1 MKNKIAIILTLQ
13 FIITVFAFSGC
24 GESTASSNSS
34 KLTYCAY
41 YEDAICDII
50 KRYNKYCTKH
60 YDESYQIEIVEFES
74 QEEMNIK
81 ISTEVMSG
89 GGPDIISLDQ
99 PLPGE
104 GPDIFS
110 LSQKLPFE
118 KLTDSKTIAD
128 VNELIS
134 EFSYDIGIDNCNSK
148 IMDAGVIDGKRY
160 FIPLFYSP
168 DVFITTEETLNKYN
182 LTSSEF
188 SFKALSE
195 KLSKNKKEYSLFG
208 SADDNIAFF
217 YSFLDQY
224 IDFNSGN
231 TEFNSDKF
239 SEDLDSIYS
248 LIKNDTTDENVNY
261 FLYENINNGAS
272 ILYKEMPAFSI
283 IVKTYSCL
291 KYLGSTP
298 VFVNNYNMD
307 DDSISASID
316 VGIAVNDNCKNKEK
330 LLPFI
335 KYCLS
340 CDVQKNMSEECM
352 YLPVNSDAMEKCI
365 DSIDEAIDFGD
376 LIVSD
381 KEKAIVETAQ
391 SAAIRDY
398 KYIINNITKCN
409 LYGFNYLSDT
419 YFNSSVISDIVD
431 KYLNG
436 DISNEKF
443 IRQLTAATEIYLKE

>member
-74 QEEMNIK
+74 QEEMK
-81 ISTEVMSG
+81 LKMSTEIMA
-89 GGPDIISLDQ
+89 
-99 PLPGE
+99 GE

-134 EFSYDIGIDNCNSK
+134 EFSYDIGIDNCDSK

-195 KLSKNKKEYSLFG
+195 ELLKNKKEYSLFG
-208 SADDNIAFF
+208 DDNTAFF

-248 LIKNDTTDENVNY
+248 LIKNDTTDENVYY

-272 ILYKEMPAFSI
+272 ILYKEMPAFSR
-283 IVKTYSCL
+283 IVRTYSCL

-307 DDSISASID
+307 DDSISASVD

-340 CDVQKNMSEECM
+340 CNVQKNMSEERM

-436 DISNEKF
+436 DISKEKF
-443 IRQLTAATEIYLKE
+443 IRQLSAATEIYLTE

>member
-1 MKNKIAIILTLQ
+1 MKKIISAFLILQL
-13 FIITVFAFSGC
+13 VFVLFTFSGC
-24 GESTASSNSS
+24 HKNSTLNDSRCL
-34 KLTYCAY
+34 KYYTYC
-41 YEDAICDII
+41 EDSICDLIN
-50 KRYNKYCTKH
+50 KYNKYCTVNYNDTYK
-60 YDESYQIEIVEFES
+60 IEIIKFDSE
-74 QEEMNIK
+74 EEMK
-81 ISTEVMSG
+81 LKMSTEIMA
-89 GGPDIISLDQ
+89 
-99 PLPGE
+99 GE

-248 LIKNDTTDENVNY
+248 LIKNDTTDENVYY

-365 DSIDEAIDFGD
+365 DSIDEAIDFED

>member
-1 MKNKIAIILTLQ
+1 MKKIISAFLILQL
-13 FIITVFAFSGC
+13 VFVSFTFSGC
-24 GESTASSNSS
+24 HKNTTLNDSRCL
-34 KLTYCAY
+34 KYYTYC
-41 YEDAICDII
+41 EDSICDLIN
-50 KRYNKYCTKH
+50 KYNKYCTVNYNDTYK
-60 YDESYQIEIVEFES
+60 IEIIKFDSE
-74 QEEMNIK
+74 EEMK
-81 ISTEVMSG
+81 LKMSTEIMA
-89 GGPDIISLDQ
+89 
-99 PLPGE
+99 GE

-134 EFSYDIGIDNCNSK
+134 EFSYDIGIDNCDSK

-168 DVFITTEETLNKYN
+168 DVFITTAETLNKYN

-272 ILYKEMPAFSI
+272 ILYKEMPAFSG
-283 IVKTYSCL
+283 IVRTYSCL

-307 DDSISASID
+307 DDSISASTD

-365 DSIDEAIDFGD
+365 DSIDEVIDFED
-376 LIVSD
+376 IIVSD
-381 KEKAIVETAQ
+381 KEKAIVETAE

-409 LYGFNYLSDT
+409 LYSFNCLSDT

-436 DISNEKF
+436 DISKEKF
-443 IRQLTAATEIYLKE
+443 IHQLTAATEIYLKE

>member
-74 QEEMNIK
+74 QEEMK
-81 ISTEVMSG
+81 LKMSTEIMA
-89 GGPDIISLDQ
+89 
-99 PLPGE
+99 GE

-110 LSQKLPFE
+110 MSQKLPFE

-224 IDFNSGN
+224 IDFNS
-231 TEFNSDKF
+231 DKF

-248 LIKNDTTDENVNY
+248 LIKNDTTDENVYY

-307 DDSISASID
+307 DDSISASTD

-365 DSIDEAIDFGD
+365 DSIDEVIDFED
-376 LIVSD
+376 IIVSD
-381 KEKAIVETAQ
+381 KEKAIVETAE

-409 LYGFNYLSDT
+409 LYSFNYLSDT

-436 DISNEKF
+436 DISKEKF
-443 IRQLTAATEIYLKE
+443 IHQLTAATEIYLKE

>member
-1 MKNKIAIILTLQ
+1 MKKIISAFLILQL
-13 FIITVFAFSGC
+13 VFVSFTFSGC
-24 GESTASSNSS
+24 HKNTTLNDSRCL
-34 KLTYCAY
+34 KYYTYC
-41 YEDAICDII
+41 EDSICDLIN
-50 KRYNKYCTKH
+50 KYNKYCTVNYNDTYK
-60 YDESYQIEIVEFES
+60 IEIIKFDSE
-74 QEEMNIK
+74 EEMK
-81 ISTEVMSG
+81 LKMSTEIMA
-89 GGPDIISLDQ
+89 
-99 PLPGE
+99 GE

-134 EFSYDIGIDNCNSK
+134 EFSYDIGIDNCDSK

-195 KLSKNKKEYSLFG
+195 ELSKNKKEYSLFG

-248 LIKNDTTDENVNY
+248 LIKNDTTDENVYY

-272 ILYKEMPAFSI
+272 ILYKEMPAFSS

-307 DDSISASID
+307 DDSISASTD

-365 DSIDEAIDFGD
+365 DSIDEVIDFED

-381 KEKAIVETAQ
+381 KEKAIVETAE

-409 LYGFNYLSDT
+409 LYSFNYLSDT

-436 DISNEKF
+436 DISKEKF
-443 IRQLTAATEIYLKE
+443 IHQLTAATKIYLKE

>member
-1 MKNKIAIILTLQ
+1 MKKIISAFLILQL
-13 FIITVFAFSGC
+13 VFVLFTFSGC
-24 GESTASSNSS
+24 HKNSTLNDSRCL
-34 KLTYCAY
+34 KYYTYC
-41 YEDAICDII
+41 EDSICDLIN
-50 KRYNKYCTKH
+50 KYNKYCTVNYNDTYK
-60 YDESYQIEIVEFES
+60 IEIIKFDSE
-74 QEEMNIK
+74 EEMK
-81 ISTEVMSG
+81 LKMSTEIMA
-89 GGPDIISLDQ
+89 
-99 PLPGE
+99 GE

-248 LIKNDTTDENVNY
+248 LIKNDTTDENVYY

-391 SAAIRDY
+391 SAATRDY

-436 DISNEKF
+436 DISKEKF
-443 IRQLTAATEIYLKE
+443 IHQLTAATEIYLKE

>member
-1 MKNKIAIILTLQ
+1 MKKIISAFLILQL
-13 FIITVFAFSGC
+13 VFVLFTFSGC
-24 GESTASSNSS
+24 HKNSTLNDSRCL
-34 KLTYCAY
+34 KYYTYC
-41 YEDAICDII
+41 EDSICDLIN
-50 KRYNKYCTKH
+50 KYNKYCTVNYNDTYK
-60 YDESYQIEIVEFES
+60 IEIIKFDSE
-74 QEEMNIK
+74 EEMK
-81 ISTEVMSG
+81 LKMSTEIMA
-89 GGPDIISLDQ
+89 
-99 PLPGE
+99 GE

-248 LIKNDTTDENVNY
+248 LIKNDTTDENVY
-261 FLYENINNGAS
+261 YYLYENINNGAS

>member
-1 MKNKIAIILTLQ
+1 MKKIISAFLILQL
-13 FIITVFAFSGC
+13 VFVSFTFSGC
-24 GESTASSNSS
+24 HKNTTLNDSRCL
-34 KLTYCAY
+34 KYYTYC
-41 YEDAICDII
+41 EDSICDLIN
-50 KRYNKYCTKH
+50 KYNKYCTVNYNDTYK
-60 YDESYQIEIVEFES
+60 IEIIKFDSE
-74 QEEMNIK
+74 EEMK
-81 ISTEVMSG
+81 LKMSTEIMT
-89 GGPDIISLDQ
+89 
-99 PLPGE
+99 GE

-134 EFSYDIGIDNCNSK
+134 EFSYDIGIDNCDSK

-195 KLSKNKKEYSLFG
+195 ELSKNKKEYSLFG

-248 LIKNDTTDENVNY
+248 LIKNDTTDENVYY

-272 ILYKEMPAFSI
+272 ILYKEMPAFSS

-307 DDSISASID
+307 DDSISASTD

-365 DSIDEAIDFGD
+365 DSIDEVIDFED

-381 KEKAIVETAQ
+381 KEKAIVETAE

-409 LYGFNYLSDT
+409 LYSFNYLSDT

-436 DISNEKF
+436 DISKEKF

>member
-1 MKNKIAIILTLQ
+1 MKKIISAFLILQL
-13 FIITVFAFSGC
+13 VFVSFTFSGC
-24 GESTASSNSS
+24 HKNTTLNDSRCLKYYT
-34 KLTYCAY
+34 Y
-41 YEDAICDII
+41 YEDSICDLIN
-50 KRYNKYCTKH
+50 KYNKYCTVNYNDTYK
-60 YDESYQIEIVEFES
+60 IEIIKFDSE
-74 QEEMNIK
+74 EEMK
-81 ISTEVMSG
+81 LKMSTEIMA
-89 GGPDIISLDQ
+89 
-99 PLPGE
+99 GE

-134 EFSYDIGIDNCNSK
+134 EFSYDIGIDNCDSK

-195 KLSKNKKEYSLFG
+195 ELSKNKKEYSLFG

-248 LIKNDTTDENVNY
+248 LIKNDTTDENVYY

-272 ILYKEMPAFSI
+272 ILYKEMPAFSS

-307 DDSISASID
+307 DDSISASTD

-365 DSIDEAIDFGD
+365 DSIDEVIDFED

-381 KEKAIVETAQ
+381 KEKAIVETAE

-409 LYGFNYLSDT
+409 LYSFNYLSDT

-436 DISNEKF
+436 DISKEKF

>member
-13 FIITVFAFSGC
+13 FIITVFVFSGC

-50 KRYNKYCTKH
+50 ERYNKYCTKH

-74 QEEMNIK
+74 QEEMK
-81 ISTEVMSG
+81 LKMSTEIMA
-89 GGPDIISLDQ
+89 
-99 PLPGE
+99 GE

-134 EFSYDIGIDNCNSK
+134 EFSYDIGIDNCDSK

-224 IDFNSGN
+224 IDFNS
-231 TEFNSDKF
+231 DKF

-261 FLYENINNGAS
+261 YLYENINNGAS
-272 ILYKEMPAFSI
+272 ILYKEMPAFSG
-283 IVKTYSCL
+283 IVRTYSCL

-307 DDSISASID
+307 DDSISASTD

-365 DSIDEAIDFGD
+365 DSIDEVIDFED
-376 LIVSD
+376 IIVSD
-381 KEKAIVETAQ
+381 KEKAIVETAE

-409 LYGFNYLSDT
+409 LYSFNCLSDT

-436 DISNEKF
+436 DISKEKF
-443 IRQLTAATEIYLKE
+443 IHQLTAATEIYLKE

>member
-1 MKNKIAIILTLQ
+1 MKKIISAFLILQL
-13 FIITVFAFSGC
+13 VFVSFTFSGC
-24 GESTASSNSS
+24 HKNTTLNDSRCL
-34 KLTYCAY
+34 KYYTYC
-41 YEDAICDII
+41 EDSICDLIN
-50 KRYNKYCTKH
+50 KYNKYCTVNYNDTYK
-60 YDESYQIEIVEFES
+60 IEIIKFDSE
-74 QEEMNIK
+74 EEMK
-81 ISTEVMSG
+81 LKMSTEIMA
-89 GGPDIISLDQ
+89 
-99 PLPGE
+99 GE

-134 EFSYDIGIDNCNSK
+134 EFSYDIGIDNCDSK

-195 KLSKNKKEYSLFG
+195 ELSKNKKEYSLFG

-248 LIKNDTTDENVNY
+248 LIKNDTTDENVYY

-272 ILYKEMPAFSI
+272 ILYKEMPAFSS

-307 DDSISASID
+307 DDSISASTD

-365 DSIDEAIDFGD
+365 DSIDEVIDFED
-376 LIVSD
+376 IIVSD
-381 KEKAIVETAQ
+381 KEKAIVETAE

-409 LYGFNYLSDT
+409 LYSFNYLSDT

-436 DISNEKF
+436 DISKEKF

>member
-74 QEEMNIK
+74 QEEMK
-81 ISTEVMSG
+81 LKMSTEIMA
-89 GGPDIISLDQ
+89 
-99 PLPGE
+99 GE

-110 LSQKLPFE
+110 MSQKLPFE

-224 IDFNSGN
+224 IDFNS
-231 TEFNSDKF
+231 DKF

-248 LIKNDTTDENVNY
+248 LIKNDTTDENVYY

-307 DDSISASID
+307 DDSISASTD

-381 KEKAIVETAQ
+381 KEKAIVETAE

-409 LYGFNYLSDT
+409 LYSFNYLSDT

-436 DISNEKF
+436 DISKEKF
-443 IRQLTAATEIYLKE
+443 IRQLSAATEIYLTE

>member
-1 MKNKIAIILTLQ
+1 MKKIISAFLILQL
-13 FIITVFAFSGC
+13 VFVLFTFSGC
-24 GESTASSNSS
+24 HKNSTLNDSRCL
-34 KLTYCAY
+34 KYYTYC
-41 YEDAICDII
+41 EDSICDLIN
-50 KRYNKYCTKH
+50 KYNKYCTVNYNDTYK
-60 YDESYQIEIVEFES
+60 IEIIKFDSE
-74 QEEMNIK
+74 EEMK
-81 ISTEVMSG
+81 LKMSTEIMA
-89 GGPDIISLDQ
+89 
-99 PLPGE
+99 GE

-248 LIKNDTTDENVNY
+248 LIKNDTTDENVYY

-272 ILYKEMPAFSI
+272 ILYKEMPAFSG
-283 IVKTYSCL
+283 IVRTYSCL

-365 DSIDEAIDFGD
+365 DSIDEVIDFED
-376 LIVSD
+376 IIVSD
-381 KEKAIVETAQ
+381 KEKAIVETAE

>member
-1 MKNKIAIILTLQ
+1 MKKIISAFLILQL
-13 FIITVFAFSGC
+13 VFVSFTFSGC
-24 GESTASSNSS
+24 HKNTTLNDSRCL
-34 KLTYCAY
+34 KYYTYC
-41 YEDAICDII
+41 EDSICDLIN
-50 KRYNKYCTKH
+50 KYNKYCTVNYNDTYK
-60 YDESYQIEIVEFES
+60 IEIIKFDSE
-74 QEEMNIK
+74 EEMK
-81 ISTEVMSG
+81 LKMSTEIMA
-89 GGPDIISLDQ
+89 
-99 PLPGE
+99 GE

-134 EFSYDIGIDNCNSK
+134 EFSYDIGIDNCDSK

-398 KYIINNITKCN
+398 KYIINNITKFN

>member
-41 YEDAICDII
+41 YEDDICDII
-50 KRYNKYCTKH
+50 ERYNKYCTKH

-74 QEEMNIK
+74 QEEMK
-81 ISTEVMSG
+81 LKMSTEIMA
-89 GGPDIISLDQ
+89 
-99 PLPGE
+99 GE

-134 EFSYDIGIDNCNSK
+134 EFSYDIGIDNCDSK

-224 IDFNSGN
+224 IDFNS
-231 TEFNSDKF
+231 DKF
-239 SEDLDSIYS
+239 SEDLDYIYS
-248 LIKNDTTDENVNY
+248 LIKNDTTDENVYY

-436 DISNEKF
+436 DISKEKF
-443 IRQLTAATEIYLKE
+443 IRQLSAATEIYLTE

>member
-1 MKNKIAIILTLQ
+1 MKKIISAFLILQL
-13 FIITVFAFSGC
+13 VFVLFTFSGC
-24 GESTASSNSS
+24 HKNSTLNDSRCL
-34 KLTYCAY
+34 KYYTYC
-41 YEDAICDII
+41 EDSICDLIN
-50 KRYNKYCTKH
+50 KYNKYCTVNYNDTYK
-60 YDESYQIEIVEFES
+60 IEIIKFDSE
-74 QEEMNIK
+74 EEMK
-81 ISTEVMSG
+81 LKMSTEIMA
-89 GGPDIISLDQ
+89 
-99 PLPGE
+99 GE

-248 LIKNDTTDENVNY
+248 LIKNDTTDENVYY

-307 DDSISASID
+307 DDSISASTD

-365 DSIDEAIDFGD
+365 DSIDEVIDFED

-381 KEKAIVETAQ
+381 KEKAIVETAE

-409 LYGFNYLSDT
+409 LYSFNYLSDT

-436 DISNEKF
+436 DISKEKF

>member
-74 QEEMNIK
+74 QEEMK
-81 ISTEVMSG
+81 LKMSTEIMA
-89 GGPDIISLDQ
+89 
-99 PLPGE
+99 GE

-335 KYCLS
+335 KYCLP

>member
-74 QEEMNIK
+74 QEEMK
-81 ISTEVMSG
+81 LKMSTEIMA
-89 GGPDIISLDQ
+89 
-99 PLPGE
+99 GE

-231 TEFNSDKF
+231 TEFNSGNTEFNSDKF

-248 LIKNDTTDENVNY
+248 LIKNDTTDENVYY

-443 IRQLTAATEIYLKE
+443 IHQLTAATEIYLKE

>member
-1 MKNKIAIILTLQ
+1 MKKIISAFLILQL
-13 FIITVFAFSGC
+13 VFVSFTFSGC
-24 GESTASSNSS
+24 HKNTTLNDSRCL
-34 KLTYCAY
+34 KYYTYC
-41 YEDAICDII
+41 EDSICDLIN
-50 KRYNKYCTKH
+50 KYNKYCTVNYNDTYK
-60 YDESYQIEIVEFES
+60 IEIIKFDSE
-74 QEEMNIK
+74 EEMK
-81 ISTEVMSG
+81 LKMSTEIMA
-89 GGPDIISLDQ
+89 
-99 PLPGE
+99 GE

-118 KLTDSKTIAD
+118 KLTDSKIIAD

-134 EFSYDIGIDNCNSK
+134 EFSYDIGIDNCDSK

-160 FIPLFYSP
+160 VIPLFYSP

-195 KLSKNKKEYSLFG
+195 ELSKNKKEYSLFG

-248 LIKNDTTDENVNY
+248 LIKNDTTDENVYY

-272 ILYKEMPAFSI
+272 ILYKEMPAFSS

-307 DDSISASID
+307 DDSISASTD

-365 DSIDEAIDFGD
+365 DSIDEVIDFED

-381 KEKAIVETAQ
+381 KEKAIVETAE

-409 LYGFNYLSDT
+409 LYSFNYLSDT

-436 DISNEKF
+436 DISKEKF

>member
-1 MKNKIAIILTLQ
+1 MKKIISAFLILQL
-13 FIITVFAFSGC
+13 VFVSFTFSGC
-24 GESTASSNSS
+24 HKNTTLNDSRCL
-34 KLTYCAY
+34 KYYTYC
-41 YEDAICDII
+41 EDSICDLIN
-50 KRYNKYCTKH
+50 KYNKYCTVNYNDTDK
-60 YDESYQIEIVEFES
+60 IEIIKFDSE
-74 QEEMNIK
+74 EEMK
-81 ISTEVMSG
+81 LKMSTEIMA
-89 GGPDIISLDQ
+89 
-99 PLPGE
+99 GE

-134 EFSYDIGIDNCNSK
+134 EFSYDIGIDNCDSK

-272 ILYKEMPAFSI
+272 ILYKEMPAFSG
-283 IVKTYSCL
+283 IVRTYSCL

-307 DDSISASID
+307 DDSISASTD

-365 DSIDEAIDFGD
+365 DSIDEVIDFED
-376 LIVSD
+376 IIVSD
-381 KEKAIVETAQ
+381 KEKAIVETAE

-409 LYGFNYLSDT
+409 LYSFNCLSDT

-436 DISNEKF
+436 DISKEKF
-443 IRQLTAATEIYLKE
+443 IHQLTAATEIYLKE

>member
-74 QEEMNIK
+74 QEEMK
-81 ISTEVMSG
+81 LKMSTEIMA
-89 GGPDIISLDQ
+89 
-99 PLPGE
+99 GE

-224 IDFNSGN
+224 IDFNS
-231 TEFNSDKF
+231 DKF

-248 LIKNDTTDENVNY
+248 LIKNDTTDENVYY

-340 CDVQKNMSEECM
+340 CDVQKNMSEEYM

-436 DISNEKF
+436 DISKEKF
-443 IRQLTAATEIYLKE
+443 IRQLSAATEIYLTE

>member
-74 QEEMNIK
+74 QEEMK
-81 ISTEVMSG
+81 LKMSTEIMA
-89 GGPDIISLDQ
+89 
-99 PLPGE
+99 GE

-134 EFSYDIGIDNCNSK
+134 EFSYDIGIDNCDSK

-272 ILYKEMPAFSI
+272 ILYKEMPAFSG
-283 IVKTYSCL
+283 IVRTYSCL

-307 DDSISASID
+307 DDSISASTD

-365 DSIDEAIDFGD
+365 DSIDEVIDFED
-376 LIVSD
+376 IIVSD
-381 KEKAIVETAQ
+381 KEKAIVETAE

-436 DISNEKF
+436 DISKEKF
-443 IRQLTAATEIYLKE
+443 IRQLSAATEIYLTE

>member
-34 KLTYCAY
+34 NLTYCAY

-74 QEEMNIK
+74 QEEMK
-81 ISTEVMSG
+81 LKMSTEIMA
-89 GGPDIISLDQ
+89 
-99 PLPGE
+99 GE

-248 LIKNDTTDENVNY
+248 LIKNDTTDENVY
-261 FLYENINNGAS
+261 YYLYENINNGAS

-330 LLPFI
+330 LPPFI

>member
-74 QEEMNIK
+74 QEEMK
-81 ISTEVMSG
+81 LKMSTEIMA
-89 GGPDIISLDQ
+89 
-99 PLPGE
+99 GE

-134 EFSYDIGIDNCNSK
+134 EFSYDIGIDNCDSK

-195 KLSKNKKEYSLFG
+195 ELLKNKKEYSLFG
-208 SADDNIAFF
+208 DDNTAFF

-248 LIKNDTTDENVNY
+248 LIKNDTTDENVYY

-272 ILYKEMPAFSI
+272 ILYKEMPAFSR
-283 IVKTYSCL
+283 IVRTYSCL

-307 DDSISASID
+307 DDSISASVD

-340 CDVQKNMSEECM
+340 CNVQKNMSEERM

-419 YFNSSVISDIVD
+419 YFNSSVISDIVN

>member
-74 QEEMNIK
+74 QEEMK
-81 ISTEVMSG
+81 LKMSTEIMA
-89 GGPDIISLDQ
+89 
-99 PLPGE
+99 GE

-134 EFSYDIGIDNCNSK
+134 EFSYDIGIDNCDSK

-224 IDFNSGN
+224 IDFNS
-231 TEFNSDKF
+231 DKF

-248 LIKNDTTDENVNY
+248 LIKNDTTDENVYY

-272 ILYKEMPAFSI
+272 ILYKEMPAFSR
-283 IVKTYSCL
+283 IVRTYSCL

-307 DDSISASID
+307 DDSISASTD

-436 DISNEKF
+436 DISKEKF
-443 IRQLTAATEIYLKE
+443 IRQLSAATEIYLTE

>member
-1 MKNKIAIILTLQ
+1 MKKIISAFLILQL
-13 FIITVFAFSGC
+13 VFVSFTFSGC
-24 GESTASSNSS
+24 HKNTTLNDSRCL
-34 KLTYCAY
+34 KYYTYC
-41 YEDAICDII
+41 EDSICDLIN
-50 KRYNKYCTKH
+50 KYNKYCTVNYNDTYK
-60 YDESYQIEIVEFES
+60 IEIIKFDSE
-74 QEEMNIK
+74 EEMK
-81 ISTEVMSG
+81 LKMSTEIMAG
-89 GGPDIISLDQ
+89 G
-99 PLPGE
+99 

-134 EFSYDIGIDNCNSK
+134 EFSYDIGIDNCDSK

-272 ILYKEMPAFSI
+272 ILYKEMPAFSG
-283 IVKTYSCL
+283 IVRTYSCL

-307 DDSISASID
+307 DDSISASTD

-365 DSIDEAIDFGD
+365 DSIDEVIDFED
-376 LIVSD
+376 IIVSD
-381 KEKAIVETAQ
+381 KEKAIVETAE

-409 LYGFNYLSDT
+409 LYSFNCLSDT

-436 DISNEKF
+436 DISKEKF
-443 IRQLTAATEIYLKE
+443 IHQLTAATEIYLKE

>member
-74 QEEMNIK
+74 QEEMK
-81 ISTEVMSG
+81 LKMSTEIMA
-89 GGPDIISLDQ
+89 
-99 PLPGE
+99 GE

-134 EFSYDIGIDNCNSK
+134 EFSYDIGIDNCDSK

-195 KLSKNKKEYSLFG
+195 ELLKNKKEYSLFG
-208 SADDNIAFF
+208 DDNTAFF

-248 LIKNDTTDENVNY
+248 LIKNDTTDENVYY

-272 ILYKEMPAFSI
+272 ILYKEMPAFSR
-283 IVKTYSCL
+283 IVRTYSCL

-307 DDSISASID
+307 DDSISASVD

-340 CDVQKNMSEECM
+340 CNVQKNMSEERM

>member
-1 MKNKIAIILTLQ
+1 MKKIISAFLILQL
-13 FIITVFAFSGC
+13 VFVSFTFSGC
-24 GESTASSNSS
+24 HKNTTLNDSRCL
-34 KLTYCAY
+34 KYYTYC
-41 YEDAICDII
+41 EDSICDLIN
-50 KRYNKYCTKH
+50 KYNKYCTVNYNDTYK
-60 YDESYQIEIVEFES
+60 IEIIKFDSE
-74 QEEMNIK
+74 EEMK
-81 ISTEVMSG
+81 LKMSTEIMA
-89 GGPDIISLDQ
+89 
-99 PLPGE
+99 GE

-134 EFSYDIGIDNCNSK
+134 EFGYDIGIDNCDSK

-195 KLSKNKKEYSLFG
+195 ELSKNKKEYSLFG

-272 ILYKEMPAFSI
+272 ILYKEMPAFSS

-307 DDSISASID
+307 DDSISASTD

-365 DSIDEAIDFGD
+365 DSIDEVIDFED

-381 KEKAIVETAQ
+381 KEKAIVETAE

-409 LYGFNYLSDT
+409 LYSFNCLSDT
-419 YFNSSVISDIVD
+419 YFNFSVISDIVD

-436 DISNEKF
+436 DISKEKF

>member
-1 MKNKIAIILTLQ
+1 MKKIISAFLILQL
-13 FIITVFAFSGC
+13 VFVLFTFSGC
-24 GESTASSNSS
+24 HKNSTLNDSRCL
-34 KLTYCAY
+34 KYYTYC
-41 YEDAICDII
+41 EDSICDLIN
-50 KRYNKYCTKH
+50 KYNKYCTVNYNDTYK
-60 YDESYQIEIVEFES
+60 IEIIKFDSE
-74 QEEMNIK
+74 EEMK
-81 ISTEVMSG
+81 LKMSTEIMA
-89 GGPDIISLDQ
+89 
-99 PLPGE
+99 GE

-248 LIKNDTTDENVNY
+248 LIKNDTTDENVYY

-436 DISNEKF
+436 DISKEKF
-443 IRQLTAATEIYLKE
+443 IRQLTAVTEIYLKE